1 MKRLTSISL
10 IATVALACASC
21 FTQPDCIVTASM
33 EIKIDFKQIKLNRQT
48 NARTVVDTLVSFQ
61 SISIADIDSAYLKNV
76 VASSLTL
83 PINPNKSSIKY
94 TFVRNGR
101 QTTSPKVTETITF
114 TYNNETRII
123 SAQCGAFVY
132 FLNLEIADSSYGSSQ
147 FKILN
152 DRLLKST
159 SNVQIFF

>member
-1 MKRLTSISL
+1 MQRFLTFLLIS
-10 IATVALACASC
+10 AVAAASTCC

-33 EIKIDFKQIKLNRQT
+33 EIKIDFKQIKINRQT
-48 NARTVVDTLVSFQ
+48 NVRTVVDTLVSFR
-61 SISIADIDSAYLKNV
+61 SISISDIDTAYRKNA

-83 PINPNKSSIKY
+83 PINPNKSSMTY

-101 QTTSPKVTETITF
+101 QPTSPTVTETITF

-132 FLNLEIADSSYGSSQ
+132 FLNLDISDSSYGASQ
-147 FKILN
+147 YKVLN
-152 DRLLKST
+152 DRLLKGT

>member
-1 MKRLTSISL
+1 MFSVPL
-10 IATVALACASC
+10 IVGSSC

-33 EIKIDFKQIKLNRQT
+33 EIKIDFKQNKLNAQT
-48 NARTVVDTLVSFQ
+48 NTRSVVDTTVSFQ
-61 SISIADIDSAYLKNV
+61 SISVSDIDTIYRKNIL
-76 VASSLTL
+76 ASSLTL
-83 PINPNKSSIKY
+83 PINPNKNSVTY

-101 QTTSPKVTETITF
+101 QTNSPKVTEKITF

-132 FLNLEIADSSYGSSQ
+132 FLDLEISDSSYGTSQ
-147 FKILN
+147 YKILN